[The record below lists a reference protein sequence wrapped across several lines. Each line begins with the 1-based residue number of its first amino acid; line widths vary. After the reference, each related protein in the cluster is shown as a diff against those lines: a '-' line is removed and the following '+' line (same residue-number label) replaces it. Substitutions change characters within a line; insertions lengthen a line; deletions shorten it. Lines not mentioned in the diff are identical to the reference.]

1 MAAISSTVV
10 GAQAA
15 TQAGWQQLKLQQ
27 AKQNAERAEANAQA
41 LAARAADAQRVAD
54 AEQENARSLSV
65 QSSQAQ
71 SAAGQARQ
79 GLAMARSVGE
89 MQTQLSNTVSQ
100 AVERQAVVP
109 TVESTPK
116 STPKEA
122 AAPVLNL
129 AGQVTGTVINITA

>member
-15 TQAGWQQLKLQQ
+15 MQAGWQQLRLQQ

-41 LAARAADAQRVAD
+41 LSARAANAQRDAD
-54 AEQENARSLSV
+54 RAQENARTLSV

-71 SAAGQARQ
+71 DVAGQARQ
-79 GLAMARSVGE
+79 GLAMIRSVGE

-100 AVERQAVVP
+100 VVERQEV
-109 TVESTPK
+109 
-116 STPKEA
+116 
-122 AAPVLNL
+122 APVVVDSAPQEEVSAPVVNL
-129 AGQVTGTVINITA
+129 SGQVTGTVVNTTA